1 MTRPRTLRDTIEMG
15 PETAPG
21 ADTFGPERH
30 GGQAAA
36 AEVRRGLFVRVSAET
51 RRDLKLAALARGTTV
66 QALVLGAI
74 ALILN
79 PPVEEPPPPRRPGA

>member
-1 MTRPRTLRDTIEMG
+1 MTRPRTLRDTIDTG

-21 ADTFGPERH
+21 ADTFGPERD
-30 GGQAAA
+30 GGQAA
-36 AEVRRGLFVRVSAET
+36 AEVRRGLFIRVSAET

-79 PPVEEPPPPRRPGA
+79 PPVEESPPPRRLDP